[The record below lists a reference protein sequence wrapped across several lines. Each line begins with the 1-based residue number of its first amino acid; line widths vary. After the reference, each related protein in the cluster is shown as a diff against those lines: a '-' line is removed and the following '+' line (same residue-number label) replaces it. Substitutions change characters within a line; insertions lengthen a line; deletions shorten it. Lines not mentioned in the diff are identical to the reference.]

1 MTNVGV
7 QAVDTPAEAGRP
19 SKPIWLIFTGLLLA
33 MVLASLDQT
42 IVSTALPT
50 IVGDLGGLNSLAWV
64 VTAYLLTSTVST
76 PLYGKLGDQFGRK
89 TIFQIAIVVFLV
101 GSALCGL
108 SQNIG
113 ELIGFRALQGIGGGG
128 LMVGAQTIIADVVS
142 PRERGK
148 YQGYFG
154 AVFGVTSV
162 AGPLIGGFFT
172 DHLSWRWV
180 FYVNLPIGIIALV
193 VCAVTLEVPKVSVKP
208 TIDYLGFVLLS
219 TAVSCLVL
227 VTTWGGNEY
236 AWDSPTIIGLI
247 AGLVAAL
254 VAFVAAERAAVDPVI
269 PLRLFRNPSFLVAA
283 GVGFLVGFAMFGAI
297 TYLPQ
302 YQQIVRGASATA
314 SGLQL
319 FPLMAGLLI
328 ASTASGQ
335 VISRT
340 GHYRFF
346 PPVGMAVVSV
356 GMLLL
361 GQLGATT
368 SAFVSSSYQ
377 FVLGFGL
384 GLVMQVLVLA
394 VQSTVELRDLGA
406 ATSSASF
413 FRSIGGSVGVSVFA
427 ALFNS
432 SLADHLAA
440 NLPKNSGVSP
450 AALRGSPAELGK
462 LPAAVHDAYVHSFV
476 LSLQMVFHVA
486 IVFAAVGFVISLLLP
501 DVPLRGTTGG
511 ERATTGGGLA
521 AVGNQ
526 FGLVPA
532 GAAEVAQEIRA
543 RLAAATAALERIDLL
558 VAEGRLTELAGED
571 LRQLY
576 CARIAYLTAGA
587 KVASAPPEEKA
598 NPARWQA
605 LLDVMRAERASLT
618 STTPAPVTRPESAL
632 DATRFERDRRVTALN
647 SGMAALEGSRH
658 DGLSEADRDALREL
672 ISARIGNLSG
682 MQAHAVAG
690 DPADQS
696 SAPDPTGPVW
706 YAITDVLATERRA
719 LAALAPQLSAQTNA
733 RIVRDETTEESS
745 YPELTSVSP
754 SHRR

>member
-1 MTNVGV
+1 MTAADV
-7 QAVDTPAEAGRP
+7 QAAENPAQTPEAPG
-19 SKPIWLIFTGLLLA
+19 KPVWLIFTGLLLA

-89 TIFQIAIVVFLV
+89 TIFQIAIVVFLA

-180 FYVNLPIGIIALV
+180 FYVNLPIGAIALV
-193 VCAVTLEVPKVSVKP
+193 VVATSLSVPKVTVKP
-208 TIDYLGFVLLS
+208 KIDYLGFVLLS

-227 VTTWGGNEY
+227 ITTWGGNEY
-236 AWDSPTIIGLI
+236 GWGSPTIIGLMAGFGVAI
-247 AGLVAAL
+247 A
-254 VAFVAAERAAVDPVI
+254 AFIFAERAAADPVM

-346 PPVGMAVVSV
+346 PPVGMAAVTG
-356 GMLLL
+356 GMVLL
-361 GQLGATT
+361 GELGAGT

-394 VQSTVELRDLGA
+394 VQSTVDLRDLGA

-432 SLADHLAA
+432 SLADHLASE
-440 NLPKNSGVSP
+440 LPKNSGVSA
-450 AALRGSPAELGK
+450 AALRGSPAELAR
-462 LPAAVHDAYVHSFV
+462 LPRAVHDAYVHSFV
-476 LSLQMVFHVA
+476 LSLQTVFHMA
-486 IVFAAVGFVISLLLP
+486 ILFAAAGFLISLLLP

-511 ERATTGGGLA
+511 EGATRGGGLT
-521 AVGNQ
+521 AVGQQ
-526 FGLVPA
+526 FGLVPT
-532 GAAEVAQEIRA
+532 GAAEVHQEIRA
-543 RLAAATAALERIDLL
+543 RLAAASAALERIDLL
-558 VAEGRLTELAGED
+558 VAEGRLTETAGED
-571 LRQLY
+571 LRSLY

-587 KVASAPPEEKA
+587 KVASAPPEERA

-605 LLDVMRAERASLT
+605 LLDVMRAERASL
-618 STTPAPVTRPESAL
+618 SATTPAPVSRPESAL
-632 DATRFERDRRVTALN
+632 EATRFERDRRV
-647 SGMAALEGSRH
+647 AALEAGLETLTDARH
-658 DGLSEADRDALREL
+658 EGLTDTDREALRQLVSTRIDGLSGL
-672 ISARIGNLSG
+672 
-682 MQAHAVAG
+682 QAHTVAG
-690 DPADQS
+690 DPQDEA
-696 SAPDPTGPVW
+696 SAPDPTGQVW

-733 RIVRDETTEESS
+733 RIVRDESTEEAS
-745 YPELTSVSP
+745 YPELTAVNRS
-754 SHRR
+754 